1 MGMFDPE
8 RTLDLDALDKAVEA
22 GHVRVRTHPT
32 LPLKIYTYT
41 EACTYG
47 AHWTPTT
54 RVCRGLILH
63 APTGCV
69 IAWPFPK
76 FFNYSEHVNGKPY
89 AGLLHRTMP
98 FQVFDKIDGSL
109 GIVFHYNGQWHVAT
123 KGSFVSDQAIW
134 GQAWLAR
141 RDTDEL
147 LPGTTYLAEITYP
160 ENRIVCR
167 YQGPGTM
174 TLLGAYNAAGEEL
187 TLDLVRQEWE
197 AMGGPVVGAYS
208 ASSVEAIVAAAQEN
222 KHFRGN
228 GAIPLT
234 GAEAEGWVIRY
245 QNGTRVKVKLED
257 YVRLHGTLTRT
268 NAHTVWEALSCGSNP
283 ADVLES
289 VPDEFAEWVK
299 EKVRDLTARR
309 LLWESDARAIFTACV
324 RDPEITTRKEYA
336 LHVKDSVYRAAL
348 FHLMDRKDITA
359 LAWKAVEPHTDDEG
373 YLPPTMY
380 GGDPT

>member
-22 GHVRVRTHPT
+22 GHVRVRAHPT

-47 AHWTPTT
+47 AHWTATT

-63 APTGCV
+63 APTGSV

-76 FFNYSEHVNGKPY
+76 FFNYSEHANGKPY
-89 AGLLHRTMP
+89 APPLPRDMP

-109 GIVFHYNGQWHVAT
+109 GIVFHYDDRWHVAT

-134 GQAWLAR
+134 GQAWLDR
-141 RDTDEL
+141 HDTDEL
-147 LPGTTYLAEITYP
+147 VPGTTYLAEITFP

-167 YQGPGTM
+167 YEGPGTM
-174 TLLGAYNAAGEEL
+174 TLLGAYDVDGEEL
-187 TLDLVRQEWE
+187 PLDLAALEWE
-197 AMGGPVVGAYS
+197 AMGAPVVDSYA
-208 ASSVEAIVAAAQEN
+208 ARSVGAIVAAAQEN

-228 GAIPLT
+228 GTIPLT

-245 QNGTRVKVKLED
+245 QNGVRVKVKLED

-268 NAHTVWEALSCGSNP
+268 NAHTLWEALSSGSDP
-283 ADVLES
+283 ADILES
-289 VPDEFAEWVK
+289 VPDEFADWVK
-299 EKVRDLTARR
+299 EKVRDLTTSKI
-309 LLWESDARAIFTACV
+309 LWVTGAQDTYHRIAHIQ
-324 RDPEITTRKEYA
+324 DRKEFA
-336 LHVKDSVYRAAL
+336 LHAVDSAFRAAL
-348 FHLMDRKDITA
+348 FRLRDGKDIQS
-359 LAWKAVEPHTDDEG
+359 LAWKAVEPHSDDEN

-380 GGDPT
+380 GGDQT

>member
-47 AHWTPTT
+47 AHWTATT

-63 APTGCV
+63 APTGSV

-76 FFNYSEHVNGKPY
+76 FHNYSEHANGKPY
-89 AGLLHRTMP
+89 APPLPRDMP

-109 GIVFHYNGQWHVAT
+109 GIVFHYDGRWHVAT

-134 GQAWLAR
+134 GQEWLDR
-141 RDTDEL
+141 HDTDEL
-147 LPGTTYLAEITYP
+147 VPGTTYLAEITFP

-174 TLLGAYNAAGEEL
+174 TLLGAYDVDGEEL
-187 TLDLVRQEWE
+187 PLDLAALEWE
-197 AMGGPVVGAYS
+197 AMGGPVVGAYN

-222 KHFRGN
+222 RHFRWI
-228 GAIPLT
+228 GARMT
-234 GAEAEGWVIRY
+234 GADAEGWVIRY

-268 NAHTVWEALSCGSNP
+268 NAHTLWEALSSGSDP
-283 ADVLES
+283 ADILES
-289 VPDEFAEWVK
+289 VPDEFADWVK
-299 EKVRDLTARR
+299 EKVHDLTTSKI
-309 LLWESDARAIFTACV
+309 LWVTGAQDRYHRIAHIQ
-324 RDPEITTRKEYA
+324 DRKEFA
-336 LHVKDSVYRAAL
+336 LHAVDSAFRAAL
-348 FHLMDRKDITA
+348 FRLRDGKDIQS
-359 LAWKAVEPHTDDEG
+359 LAWKAVEPHTDDAG